1 MTIEVV
7 PSPHTEPIPASQ
19 FRVVCDNMVQGL
31 GKMLRKCGIDT
42 VILENEENHD
52 VCVRIANQQ
61 HRIIVTRGL
70 VYNRVRYSNIFPI
83 MS

>member
-1 MTIEVV
+1 MTVEVP

-31 GKMLRKCGIDT
+31 GKMLRSCGIDT

-61 HRIIVTRGL
+61 RRVIITRGIIF
-70 VYNRVRYSNIFPI
+70 NRVRCSTILSILN
-83 MS
+83 